1 MDVRHAH
8 GSDIHVVRACHH
20 DDGVDLLA
28 VGGNHSVQ
36 VLLTV
41 SRLPAPR
48 AARSDLARK

>member
-1 MDVRHAH
+1 MDIRYDH
-8 GSDIHVVRACHH
+8 GADVHVVRANH
-20 DDGVDLLA
+20 DDATDLVA
-28 VGGNHSVQ
+28 IGGAHSVQ